1 MNRFFKSSGFKLLI
15 IIMAA
20 LIAGSVISVA
30 SRSGSSPLTKAVSI
44 VFGPASRLAS
54 SVTNS
59 LKNLPL
65 TFRSATYYK
74 NQNKA
79 LQKEIDSLREQ
90 LVDYENIVHDN
101 EFYKEFLGLKEEHS
115 EYEFAQA
122 SIIGRDAADRFS
134 SFTLNKGSA
143 GGISV
148 NDPVIFGKY
157 LVGVVTSVTPTQCTV
172 STILNPSV
180 NVSAYDIR
188 SDEVSYVT
196 TTVEYSKKNL
206 CVMPGLSAFTAVT
219 AGSIIC
225 TTGIGGI
232 YPADLIIGT
241 VSDIVDATVDISASA
256 VIEPGVDFSQLTSLI
271 VITSFN
277 GQKQ

>member
-1 MNRFFKSSGFKLLI
+1 MDG
-15 IIMAA
+15 
-20 LIAGSVISVA
+20 A

-143 GGISV
+143 GGIAV

>member
-30 SRSGSSPLTKAVSI
+30 SRSGSSPLTKAVSV

-134 SFTLNKGSA
+134 SFTLNKGSV
-143 GGISV
+143 GGIAV